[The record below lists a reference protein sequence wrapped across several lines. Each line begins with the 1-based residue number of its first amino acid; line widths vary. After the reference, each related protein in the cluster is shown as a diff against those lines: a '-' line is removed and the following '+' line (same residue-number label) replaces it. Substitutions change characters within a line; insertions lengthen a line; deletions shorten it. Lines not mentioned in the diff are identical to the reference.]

1 MTLLQLIHLALAR
14 PRARLSKGIAP
25 HGAATVIT
33 AVIGLTVALGT
44 GLALPSAAWAAEEV
58 RAVSGFQAVALEG
71 SMTVKVARADS
82 TQVQVSGSDRAVAL
96 VETVVE
102 TRDGVPTLVIRS
114 RQSWFSKASDAAVQ
128 VQSPQFQALSV
139 AGSGTL
145 QARLSNQ
152 PALRLAMAGSGELGV
167 EGVTAHRIDVQ
178 VAGSGDVRVRGA
190 AQNLTVSVAG
200 SGDAWLG
207 DLEAEDVRVSV
218 AGSGDAR
225 VNARQRL
232 RASVAG
238 SGDVR
243 YRGPARDVVITT
255 TGSGSVTRE

>member
-1 MTLLQLIHLALAR
+1 
-14 PRARLSKGIAP
+14 
-25 HGAATVIT
+25 
-33 AVIGLTVALGT
+33 
-44 GLALPSAAWAAEEV
+44 
-58 RAVSGFQAVALEG
+58 
-71 SMTVKVARADS
+71 MTVKVARAENIK
-82 TQVQVSGSDRAVAL
+82 VQVFGSERAVGL

-102 TRDGVPTLVIRS
+102 AREGVATLVVRS
-114 RQSWFSKASDAAVQ
+114 RRSWFGRESDAVVQ
-128 VQSPQFQALSV
+128 VQGPQFQALSV

-145 QARLSNQ
+145 QAGLSNQ
-152 PALRLAMAGSGELGV
+152 PALRLAMAGSGDLVV

-190 AQNLTVSVAG
+190 AQNLSVSVAG
-200 SGDAWLG
+200 SGDAWLSE
-207 DLEAEDVRVSV
+207 LEAEDVRVSV

-243 YRGPARDVVITT
+243 YRGSARDVVVTT
-255 TGSGSVTRE
+255 TGSGTVTRE

>member
-1 MTLLQLIHLALAR
+1 MTPLRLIRLALTR
-14 PRARLSKGIAP
+14 PRSPGIQGVASP
-25 HGAATVIT
+25 MAATFIT
-33 AVIGLTVALGT
+33 AVIGFTVALGA
-44 GLALPSAAWAAEEV
+44 GLTLPSAAWAAEEV
-58 RAVSGFQAVALEG
+58 RAVASFQAVALEG
-71 SMTVKVARADS
+71 SMTVKVARA
-82 TQVQVSGSDRAVAL
+82 QNIKVQVIGSERALGL

-102 TRDGVPTLVIRS
+102 AREGVATLVVRS
-114 RQSWFSKASDAAVQ
+114 RRSWFGRESDAVVQ
-128 VQSPQFQALSV
+128 VQGPQFQALSV

-145 QARLSNQ
+145 QAGLSNQ
-152 PALRLAMAGSGELGV
+152 PALRLAMAGSGDLVV

-190 AQNLTVSVAG
+190 AQNLSVSVAG
-200 SGDAWLG
+200 SGDAWLSE
-207 DLEAEDVRVSV
+207 LEAEDVRVSV

-243 YRGPARDVVITT
+243 YRGSARDVVVTT
-255 TGSGSVTRE
+255 TGSGTVTRE